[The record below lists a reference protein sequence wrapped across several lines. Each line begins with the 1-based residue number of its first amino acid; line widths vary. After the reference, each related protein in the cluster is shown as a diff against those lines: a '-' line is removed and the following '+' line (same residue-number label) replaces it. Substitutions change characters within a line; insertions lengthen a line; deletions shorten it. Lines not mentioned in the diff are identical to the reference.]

1 MPLLVLTIRLEIDI
15 IFHLSYNKFFNNIGP
30 SGNKQ
35 HDEPKHVMKANRLM
49 NGVITEVLDPNLYY
63 SRFSFLESG
72 KDAIDIKNQLFQ
84 GKRVGFQ
91 KYKLPSISEKYYT
104 RSTNVK
110 NFFGESSEGSIRAKF
125 SDNLDSFKSQLREKT
140 AFAKMRQDEL
150 KREIGASNSK
160 RAYHLS

>member
-1 MPLLVLTIRLEIDI
+1 M
-15 IFHLSYNKFFNNIGP
+15 G
-30 SGNKQ
+30 
-35 HDEPKHVMKANRLM
+35 
-49 NGVITEVLDPNLYY
+49 
-63 SRFSFLESG
+63 
-72 KDAIDIKNQLFQ
+72 FQ
-84 GKRVGFQ
+84 G
-91 KYKLPSISEKYYT
+91 YKLPSISEKYYT
-104 RSTNVK
+104 RSTKVK